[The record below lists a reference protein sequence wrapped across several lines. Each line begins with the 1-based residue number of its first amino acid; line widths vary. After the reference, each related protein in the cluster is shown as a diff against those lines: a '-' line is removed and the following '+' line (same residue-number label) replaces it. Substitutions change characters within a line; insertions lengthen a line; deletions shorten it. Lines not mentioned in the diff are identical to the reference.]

1 MNYQCFLYI
10 IMISN
15 ILNKMTTKQI
25 NQLQDENLK
34 EILKAIKKLGKTQ
47 NKIHKLF
54 KDETNDRNCL

>member
-1 MNYQCFLYI
+1 
-10 IMISN
+10 
-15 ILNKMTTKQI
+15 MTTKQI